1 MLTLAPRACALYKV
15 IILGVAALVDV
26 DNPGAHGD
34 GRGERLNWEADEV
47 ELQREEEGVEGQ
59 LWRED
64 VLSGARGVV
73 RVRE

>member
-34 GRGERLNWEADEV
+34 GRGERLNWEVDEV
-47 ELQREEEGVEGQ
+47 ELQGGRRCGGPAIERGCVERRTRGGK
-59 LWRED
+59 
-64 VLSGARGVV
+64 GA
-73 RVRE
+73 